1 MWNLNE
7 RFELVTF
14 TLWRMIEKGEKLLY
28 LIWNGKSS
36 SEGLL
41 FYESKDQ
48 DGDLLLKNRKSTK
61 IIPFL
66 LQDTYQLTIMVN
78 SATLITN
85 K

>member
-1 MWNLNE
+1 MNE
-7 RFELVTF
+7 RFKLVTF
-14 TLWRMIEKGEKLLY
+14 TSWGMIGKGEKLLY

-36 SEGLL
+36 SHSKSLL

-48 DGDLLLKNRKSTK
+48 DGDLLLKNKKNTK
-61 IIPFL
+61 IIQFL
-66 LQDTYQLTIMVN
+66 LQDTYQLTINVN